1 MKNMDILLDTNIILD
16 SLLQREPF
24 ARCADAIIDLCE
36 SGEIQGFLACHTFPN
51 VFYIL
56 RKQFT
61 IDERKDI
68 LFLLTKTFTVVG
80 IDVEMILSAIK
91 SENFQDLEDS
101 LQTECAIKMD
111 LNYIVTR
118 DPKGFIE
125 SEVSAISPEEFLQK
139 IKTNKLKSPSTAP

>member
-1 MKNMDILLDTNIILD
+1 MDVLLDTNIILD

-24 ARCADAIIDLCE
+24 AQYADAIIDLCE
-36 SGEIQGFLACHTFPN
+36 NGEIQGFLACHTFPN

-68 LFLLTKTFTVVG
+68 LFLLAKTFTVVG
-80 IDVEMILSAIK
+80 IDVEMVLSAIK

-101 LQTECAIKMD
+101 LQTECAVKMD
-111 LNYIVTR
+111 LDYIVTR

-125 SEVSAISPEEFLQK
+125 SEVPAISPEEFLQK
-139 IKTNKLKSPSTAP
+139 IKTGNPSA